1 MSPAFERLQEA
12 TLSLARSASIKER
25 LTDAFRNHLAFIE
38 EEQLP
43 NELREEFRT
52 LNHEVTREPPILRGE
67 DSLRATVRKLSPEEA
82 EAIASR
88 VVHLFV
94 DLSRTQN
101 ARVKAPKGAVAV
113 VPLYRAEAAEA

>member
-1 MSPAFERLQEA
+1 MS
-12 TLSLARSASIKER
+12 LSRSASIKER

-101 ARVKAPKGAVAV
+101 ARVKTPKGAVAV
-113 VPLYRAEAAEA
+113 VPLYRAEVAEA